1 MEIKN
6 MPTNKIKMEII
17 RSKENIRGYEEALKY
32 LPTES
37 ILGRWSIE
45 FSIKYEKKRLNK
57 LNKELSLRI
66 DK

>member
-1 MEIKN
+1 

-37 ILGRWSIE
+37 IWGRWSIE

>member
-6 MPTNKIKMEII
+6 MSTNKIKREII

-32 LPTES
+32 LPIES
-37 ILGRWSIE
+37 VLGRWSIE
-45 FSIKYEKKRLNK
+45 FSIKYETKRLNK
-57 LNKELSLRI
+57 LNKELSLRV